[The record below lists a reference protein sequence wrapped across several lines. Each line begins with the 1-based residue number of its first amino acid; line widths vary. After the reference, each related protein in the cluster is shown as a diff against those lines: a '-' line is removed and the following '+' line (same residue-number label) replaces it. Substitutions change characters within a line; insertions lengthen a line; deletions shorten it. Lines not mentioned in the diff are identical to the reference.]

1 MIDATEEGGVSVRL
15 PMRVVPDPRRGATVI
30 PAHAGMAAKPPSP
43 GFFNNPDK
51 GAMAVATENVVFHMR
66 LSI

>member
-1 MIDATEEGGVSVRL
+1 
-15 PMRVVPDPRRGATVI
+15 MRVVPDPRRGATVI

-51 GAMAVATENVVFHMR
+51 GAMVVATENVVFHMR